1 MKRLLFASLLCG
13 AVFAGVPSAG
23 TLKIDGEVYAQRT
36 ASLMPPP
43 VDDLWQFNI
52 TQLAA
57 DGSQV
62 KQGEVVL
69 AFDGSEL
76 MKRMIEKQSL
86 LKEKQSQLDKLLLE
100 LAERQRNET
109 LSTAE
114 AISNREK
121 AQRKTSQ
128 PEEIIGGIA
137 YRKLVVARQQAE
149 RRAAL
154 AERREHLAAE
164 QRAQEKRL
172 LTSEVA
178 QLQREVQELQS
189 SLAAMNV
196 AAPRAGLMMH
206 KSNWQGEKFDVG
218 SQVWKGMSVAEI
230 PDTATLAV
238 RAQLPERE
246 LTRVRVGAPARIV
259 IEGGAGSALRGRVA
273 AIGRTVRSKS
283 RVQPIPVIDV
293 EIKLDDPQA
302 KLKPGQP
309 VRVEVTVADTGA
321 SR

>member
-1 MKRLLFASLLCG
+1 MKRLLLASLLCG
-13 AVFAGVPSAG
+13 AVFAAAPSTG
-23 TLKIDGEVYAQRT
+23 ILKIDGEVYAQRT
-36 ASLMPPP
+36 ASLMPPA
-43 VDDLWQFNI
+43 VDELWQFNI

-76 MKRMIEKQSL
+76 MKRLTEKQSL

-100 LAERQRNET
+100 LAERQRNEK
-109 LSTAE
+109 LGTAE
-114 AISNREK
+114 AVSNREK

-128 PEEIIGGIA
+128 PEEIIGGIP
-137 YRKLVVARQQAE
+137 YRKLMVARQQAE

-154 AERREHLAAE
+154 VERRERLAAE
-164 QRAQEKRL
+164 QRVQEKRL

-218 SQVWKGMSVAEI
+218 SQVWRGMSVAEI

-283 RVQPIPVIDV
+283 RVQPIPVVDV

-309 VRVEVTVADTGA
+309 VRVEVTVADVGPT
-321 SR
+321 R

>member
-1 MKRLLFASLLCG
+1 MKRLLLASILC
-13 AVFAGVPSAG
+13 ATLCAAAASAG
-23 TLKIDGEVYAQRT
+23 TLRIDGEVYAQRT
-36 ASLMPPP
+36 AALMPPA

-76 MKRMIEKQSL
+76 MKRLTEKQSV
-86 LKEKQSQLDKLLLE
+86 LKEKQSQLDKLQLE
-100 LAERQRNET
+100 LAERQRNER

-128 PEEIIGGIA
+128 PEEIIGGIP
-137 YRKLVVARQQAE
+137 YRKLMVARQQAE
-149 RRAAL
+149 RRAVL
-154 AERREHLAAE
+154 AARRERLAAE
-164 QRAQEKRL
+164 QRVQEKRL
-172 LTSEVA
+172 LGSEVA

-189 SLAAMNV
+189 SLGAMNV
-196 AAPRAGLMMH
+196 PAPRAGLMMH

-273 AIGRTVRSKS
+273 SIGRTVRSKS
-283 RVQPIPVIDV
+283 RVQPIPVIDI
-293 EIKLDDPQA
+293 EIKLDDPRA

-309 VRVEVTVADTGA
+309 VRVEVTVADAGA
-321 SR
+321 AR